1 MEPQKKPKRNASGNW
16 IGIIIFI
23 LVIAGPQIANVLS
36 NLVNSISGGAV
47 SLSPNMLIP
56 LLILGA
62 VLISALIGIGRAI
75 SSAGDTRSGPS
86 SMPGSSIP
94 RPSVPPYSSSPSSTG
109 QRPAAPLPPR
119 NFPSPS
125 APSSSSLPKSLRQNQ
140 QSSDL
145 RPGQLPGPPR
155 FEPIIDPRV
164 LGLGVAGLLV
174 FAVIF
179 GVLFVL
185 AGTTP

>member
-16 IGIIIFI
+16 IGIVIFI

-36 NLVNSISGGAV
+36 NLVSSVSGGAV
-47 SLSPNMLIP
+47 TLSPNTLIP

-62 VLISALIGIGRAI
+62 VLISALVGIGRAI
-75 SSAGDTRSGPS
+75 SSAGDTRTGPS
-86 SMPGSSIP
+86 ASKGPWAPPSAPQRSASPGSP
-94 RPSVPPYSSSPSSTG
+94 AQRPS
-109 QRPAAPLPPR
+109 APMPPR
-119 NFPSPS
+119 NFPPTSSSPKS
-125 APSSSSLPKSLRQNQ
+125 PSSSQPGR

-145 RPGQLPGPPR
+145 RPGNLPGPPR

-164 LGLGVAGLLV
+164 LSLGLAGLLV

-179 GVLFVL
+179 GALFVF
-185 AGTTP
+185 AGTMP